1 MNGGEGN
8 DSIMG
13 GNGKDQI
20 TGGPGID
27 ALREGNAKD
36 VLDALEGAPAT
47 RSMGVSARTHVG
59 PIRETSPWGARN
71 PDLIHRNAVFK
82 GGVLSSSAR
91 WKRGAPWYAS

>member
-13 GNGKDQI
+13 GNGKDRI

-36 VLDALEGAPAT
+36 VLDALEGAPGDSIDGGLGQDT
-47 RSMGVSARTHVG
+47 CRTDTGDITVG
-59 PIRETSPWGARN
+59 CQ
-71 PDLIHRNAVFK
+71 
-82 GGVLSSSAR
+82 
-91 WKRGAPWYAS
+91 